1 MNKLKK
7 EYFEFGPWL
16 SEIRDESDITHQF
29 EHIKEDILNS
39 ELAFKVP
46 VDKEFRSVKEG
57 ELLYETVIAI
67 DDSGVRCYKVIE
79 DAVFGSHVK
88 FGDIVYVKVAED
100 ILTRDM
106 EIATKTESLHFQ
118 YLPTPLELADKF
130 VSMIRNRF
138 EANLAERAVNE
149 Y

>member
-57 ELLYETVIAI
+57 ELLYVTVIAI
-67 DDSGVRCYKVIE
+67 DDSVSDAISDR
-79 DAVFGSHVK
+79 DAVSAAMSI
-88 FGDIVYVKVAED
+88 GDIVYVKVAED
-100 ILTRDM
+100 ILTVIWKSQLKRKVF
-106 EIATKTESLHFQ
+106 ISNTFL
-118 YLPTPLELADKF
+118 LRL
-130 VSMIRNRF
+130 
-138 EANLAERAVNE
+138 NLQISSSP
-149 Y
+149 